1 MQLTKKKLLAL
12 KRKRGELNLKI
23 SELSKSVG
31 ISRQTTSN
39 ILKGKTDRV
48 TKATAEKIDNW
59 LLDQL
64 EK

>member
-1 MQLTKKKLLAL
+1 MQLTQKKLLAF
-12 KRKRGELNLKI
+12 KRKRGELNLNI
-23 SELSKSVG
+23 AELSKSIG

-39 ILKGKTDRV
+39 ILKGKTQRV
-48 TKATAEKIDNW
+48 TKLTAEKIDNW